1 MNGYVLKET
10 KSFMNVAIFLII
22 MLKKITGSVKW
33 TKFKLKTH
41 KRSLIRILLSK
52 KNEKICIFKIIL

>member
-1 MNGYVLKET
+1 
-10 KSFMNVAIFLII
+10 MNVAIFLII

-41 KRSLIRILLSK
+41 KRFLIRVLLSK
-52 KNEKICIFKIIL
+52 KMRKYAFLKLFSSFEMNIKAFFK

>member
-41 KRSLIRILLSK
+41 KRFLIRILLSK